1 MTEPDDELRARLSGI
16 DPMRPT
22 VTPEPLS
29 RQRAAEILEPTMLI
43 DESTPDPTAVSPRRF
58 RPALLAAAAALVI
71 VAGILVSLSARGSG
85 PAGANTLALSAPGG
99 TVMSSCV
106 RFDVAILRDMPVA
119 FAGTATAVTPSAVT
133 LQVDHWYTDG
143 TADVVSIALPDSHS
157 SASLDGVD
165 FRQGTRYL
173 VTATGGVVNGCGFSG
188 EATPEL
194 EAAFAEAFAG

>member
-1 MTEPDDELRARLSGI
+1 MTEPDDELRARLTGI

-43 DESTPDPTAVSPRRF
+43 DESTADPTAGPRRRL

-71 VAGILVSLSARGSG
+71 AGILVSLSARGPG
-85 PAGANTLALSAPGG
+85 PVGANTLALSAPGG

-133 LQVDHWYTDG
+133 LQVDRWYAGG

-194 EAAFAEAFAG
+194 EAAYAAAFPG